1 MKRRIFIL
9 SGLFVLFLLFGFSF
23 NAYAVHYKVK
33 KGDTLFGISKKFDV
47 SISDIKKANNLH
59 QSKIK
64 ANQILKIAKKKRS
77 SNSVAVK
84 KTNPYKRA
92 ASQKN
97 NSSYY
102 VVKKGDCLSKIAHK
116 NNIPLKKLV
125 ALNNLNSRMIRI
137 GQKIA
142 LAKTSS
148 PLKTHST
155 FSAKKNKDLEET
167 NEEAVTAAIADED
180 TDSEEESDHEEDFF
194 TSVYRFV
201 SGEEFLGKWESTNEM
216 QRLIK
221 KASGFLGAPYR
232 LGGTSKRGIDCSA
245 FVQKVYRSF
254 NVNLPRVARDQSEV
268 GVTVDIEDLV
278 KGDLVFFRTNRS
290 FGHVGIYIGNNKFIH
305 ASSKKRRVRIDSLEH
320 PFYQERFQRAVRIKE
335 LPIGG

>member
-1 MKRRIFIL
+1 MKRRIFLL

-23 NAYAVHYKVK
+23 NAHAVHYKVK
-33 KGDTLFGISKKFDV
+33 KGDTLSGISKKFDV

-59 QSKIK
+59 KSKIK
-64 ANQILKIAKKKRS
+64 ANQILKIAQKKHS

-84 KTNPYKRA
+84 KANPSKRV
-92 ASQKN
+92 ASRKT

-102 VVKKGDCLSKIAHK
+102 VVKKGDSLSKIAHK

-125 ALNNLNSRMIRI
+125 ALNKLNSRTIRI
-137 GQKIA
+137 GQKIV

-148 PLKTHST
+148 PSKTHST

-167 NEEAVTAAIADED
+167 NEEADTIADEN
-180 TDSEEESDHEEDFF
+180 TDAEEAYSNEESLW

-221 KASGFLGAPYR
+221 KANGFLGVRYR

-268 GVTVDIEDLV
+268 GVTVGIDELAE
-278 KGDLVFFRTNRS
+278 GDLVFFHTNRS
-290 FGHVGIYIGNNKFIH
+290 FGHVGIYIGNNEFIH